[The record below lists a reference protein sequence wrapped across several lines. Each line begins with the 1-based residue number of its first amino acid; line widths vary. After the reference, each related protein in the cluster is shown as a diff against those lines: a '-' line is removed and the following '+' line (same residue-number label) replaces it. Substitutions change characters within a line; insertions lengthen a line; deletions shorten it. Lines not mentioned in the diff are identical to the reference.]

1 MVAMYRDTVAV
12 NVTVPGEVHQQLF
25 EAGILKHSKL
35 YRKTSGDDS
44 WVTMQKHRYQTMF
57 HVDTVAES
65 MVIKMDKVGTIAN
78 VYVNDNF
85 VGYLDNIYRTY
96 YLKVPMKFLKLG
108 DNVLI
113 VDIESTVK

>member
-1 MVAMYRDTVAV
+1 
-12 NVTVPGEVHQQLF
+12 
-25 EAGILKHSKL
+25 
-35 YRKTSGDDS
+35 
-44 WVTMQKHRYQTMF
+44 MF
-57 HVDTVAES
+57 QVDTVAES